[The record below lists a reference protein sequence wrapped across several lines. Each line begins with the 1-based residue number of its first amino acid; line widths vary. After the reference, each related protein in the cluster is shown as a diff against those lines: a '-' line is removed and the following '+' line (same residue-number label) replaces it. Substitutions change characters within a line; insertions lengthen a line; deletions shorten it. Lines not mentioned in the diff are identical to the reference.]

1 MTEGHLSLTIVEGV
15 DQFKAEGDAATVERL
30 LTGWHVRVDQVKA
43 NNMADVARL
52 SQLLP
57 QGPSQGPGPSGATP
71 FRPRIVS

>member
-1 MTEGHLSLTIVEGV
+1 MAEETKLSLTIVEGV

-43 NNMADVARL
+43 ANMADVARL

-57 QGPSQGPGPSGATP
+57 PGPGPSGAPPTT